1 MSTNSERSSVR
12 NSTGLLDQRKP
23 QPAADP
29 SASRLP
35 LVVDMDGFL
44 VRADLTA
51 EAAVTDPE
59 KTVSR
64 MSRAVRGERGTI
76 APEAI
81 AEYARKGVDVSG
93 LPLQNDLVDYI
104 VAVAETGRA
113 VHLVTAAAQEI
124 ADAVAA
130 RIGGQA
136 SATGAAPGRTMTN
149 ADKLDFAK
157 TRFPKGF
164 AYAGRAQ
171 QLLAEA
177 KAVVIAKN
185 DTATARSVAAR
196 GGTVEVE
203 IDAPRAGLRTWIKA
217 LRCHQWSKNALVFVP
232 LILGHAY
239 FNSTAVLTCIAGF
252 FLLSVLASGTYL
264 VNDILDLDSD
274 RRHPTKRN
282 RPLARGDIAMS
293 TALWVAAIAIL
304 GSLAAAFALSRPFFF
319 GLAGYLVTTLAYS
332 FYLKRLLLVDVFVL
346 AVLFTSRIAMG
357 VALASVAA
365 SPWLLTFTMFFF
377 LSLSLAKRH
386 VEVINAGQMGIVN
399 IPGRDYRWTDMA
411 LTVALGIGCNAVAML
426 VLFLYLTNEAMPTGF
441 YRQPYWLWGAAFIV
455 FLWSLRIWGLSHR
468 GKLDADPVAFAIRD
482 KPSIAL
488 GLIVACVFGLSI

>member
-1 MSTNSERSSVR
+1 MAR
-12 NSTGLLDQRKP
+12 NSPELADHKLQ
-23 QPAADP
+23 QPAPQAVR
-29 SASRLP
+29 SRLP

-51 EAAVTDPE
+51 EAAVTDLE

-64 MSRAVRGERGTI
+64 MSRAVRGERGSI

-104 VAVAETGRA
+104 VAVAETGRD

-130 RIGGQA
+130 RIGGLA
-136 SATGAAPGRTMTN
+136 SATGAVAGRTMSN
-149 ADKLDFAK
+149 VDKLELAK
-157 TRFPKGF
+157 TQFPEGF
-164 AYAGRAQ
+164 AYAGRAP

-177 KAVVIAKN
+177 KAVVVAKN
-185 DTATARSVAAR
+185 DASIARSVTAR
-196 GGTVEVE
+196 GGTIEVE

-239 FNSTAVLTCIAGF
+239 FNSTAVLTCLAGF
-252 FLLSVLASGTYL
+252 LLLSVLASGTYL
-264 VNDILDLDSD
+264 INDILDLDAD

-293 TALWVAAIAIL
+293 TALWVATLAIA
-304 GSLAAAFALSRPFFF
+304 GSLGAAYALSLPFFL
-319 GLAGYLVTTLAYS
+319 GLSGYLVTTLAYS

-346 AVLFTSRIAMG
+346 AVLFTARIAMG
-357 VALASVAA
+357 IALAGVAA

-386 VEVINAGQMGIVN
+386 VEVINAGQSGIIN
-399 IPGRDYRWTDMA
+399 IPGRDYRSTDMA

-468 GKLDADPVAFAIRD
+468 GKLDADPVAFAMRD

-488 GLIVACVFGLSI
+488 GLIVACVFALSI

>member
-1 MSTNSERSSVR
+1 MVKASFEAAASAASPISA
-12 NSTGLLDQRKP
+12 
-23 QPAADP
+23 QPIQSPAK
-29 SASRLP
+29 LP
-35 LVVDMDGFL
+35 LIVDMDGFL

-51 EAAVTDPE
+51 ERAITDLE
-59 KTVSR
+59 AKITH
-64 MSRAVRGERGTI
+64 MSRAVRGDGAPI
-76 APEAI
+76 APQEL

-93 LPLQNDLVDYI
+93 LPLQADLVDYI
-104 VAVAETGRA
+104 SAVAETGRE
-113 VHLVTAAAQEI
+113 VHLVTSASQEI

-130 RIGGQA
+130 RIGGIA
-136 SATGAAPGRTMTN
+136 SANGASPSRPMSAS
-149 ADKLDFAK
+149 DKLALAHD
-157 TRFPKGF
+157 RFPRGF
-164 AYAGRAQ
+164 AYAGRAPQ
-171 QLLAEA
+171 MLAEA
-177 KAVVIAKN
+177 KAVVVAKG
-185 DTATARSVAAR
+185 DTKTARAITAR
-196 GGTVEVE
+196 GGVIEAE
-203 IDAPRAGLRTWIKA
+203 IEAPRAGLRTWIKA
-217 LRCHQWSKNALVFVP
+217 LRCHQWSKNALVFIP

-239 FNSTAVLTCIAGF
+239 FNPVAVMTCVVGF

-264 VNDILDLDSD
+264 VNDILDIDAD

-282 RPLARGDIAMS
+282 RPLARGDIS
-293 TALWVAAIAIL
+293 LSSALAVAAIAIV
-304 GSLAAAFALSRPFFF
+304 GSLAAALVISKLFFLC
-319 GLAGYLVTTLAYS
+319 LAGYLATTLAYS
-332 FYLKRLLLVDVFVL
+332 FFLKRMLLVDVFVL

-357 VALASVAA
+357 IALAGVAA

-386 VEVINAGQMGIVN
+386 VEVVNAGQAGITD
-399 IPGRDYRWTDMA
+399 IPGRDYRASDLP

-488 GLIVACVFGLSI
+488 GAVVACVFGLAI

>member
-1 MSTNSERSSVR
+1 
-12 NSTGLLDQRKP
+12 
-23 QPAADP
+23 
-29 SASRLP
+29 
-35 LVVDMDGFL
+35 
-44 VRADLTA
+44 
-51 EAAVTDPE
+51 
-59 KTVSR
+59 
-64 MSRAVRGERGTI
+64 MSRAVRGENGTI

-81 AEYARKGVDVSG
+81 AEYARRGVDVSG

-104 VAVAETGRA
+104 VAVAETGRP

-130 RIGGQA
+130 RIGGFA
-136 SATGAAPGRTMTN
+136 SATGAMPGHTMSN
-149 ADKLDFAK
+149 ADKLEFAK
-157 TRFPKGF
+157 TKFPVGF
-164 AYAGRAQ
+164 AYAGRAP

-177 KAVVIAKN
+177 KAVVIAKS
-185 DTATARSVAAR
+185 DTSTARSVKAR
-196 GGTVEVE
+196 GGTIEVE
-203 IDAPRAGLRTWIKA
+203 IDAPRAGLRTWMKA

-239 FNSTAVLTCIAGF
+239 FDTTALLTCLAGF
-252 FLLSVLASGTYL
+252 LLLSVLASGTYL
-264 VNDILDLDSD
+264 VNDILDLDAD

-293 TALWVAAIAIL
+293 TALWVAAVSII
-304 GSLAAAFALSRPFFF
+304 GSLAAAFALSWPFFL

-357 VALASVAA
+357 IALASVAP

-386 VEVINAGQMGIVN
+386 VEVINAGQSGIMK
-399 IPGRDYRWTDMA
+399 IPGRDYRSTDMA

>member
-1 MSTNSERSSVR
+1 MAKNPQR
-12 NSTGLLDQRKP
+12 NATGLVDREKL
-23 QPAADP
+23 QPSSAP
-29 SASRLP
+29 SGDRLP
-35 LVVDMDGFL
+35 LIVDMDGFL
-44 VRADLTA
+44 VRADLSA
-51 EAAVTDPE
+51 ETAVTELE

-81 AEYARKGVDVSG
+81 AEYARRGVDVSG

-104 VAVAETGRA
+104 VAVAETGRP

-130 RIGGQA
+130 RIGGLT
-136 SATGAAPGRTMTN
+136 SATGAIPGRTMSN
-149 ADKLDFAK
+149 ADKLEFAK
-157 TRFPKGF
+157 SKFPDGF
-164 AYAGRAQ
+164 AYAGRAS

-177 KAVVIAKN
+177 KAVVVAKS
-185 DTATARSVAAR
+185 DTSIARSVTAR
-196 GGTVEVE
+196 GGTIEVE
-203 IDAPRAGLRTWIKA
+203 INAPRAGLRTWLKA

-239 FNSTAVLTCIAGF
+239 FDTTAVLTSLVGF
-252 FLLSVLASGTYL
+252 LLLSVLASGTYL

-274 RRHPTKRN
+274 RRHATKRN

-293 TALWVAAIAIL
+293 TALWVAAVSII
-304 GSLAAAFALSRPFFF
+304 GSLAAAFALSWPFFL

-357 VALASVAA
+357 IALASVAP

-386 VEVINAGQMGIVN
+386 VEVINAGQSGIMN
-399 IPGRDYRWTDMA
+399 IPGRDYRSTDMA

-488 GLIVACVFGLSI
+488 GLVVACVFGLSI

>member
-1 MSTNSERSSVR
+1 MAKNPQR
-12 NSTGLLDQRKP
+12 NATGLVDRQKL
-23 QPAADP
+23 QPSSAP
-29 SASRLP
+29 SGHRLP
-35 LVVDMDGFL
+35 LIVDMDDFL
-44 VRADLTA
+44 VRADLSA
-51 EAAVTDPE
+51 ETAVTELE

-81 AEYARKGVDVSG
+81 AEYARRGVDVSG
-93 LPLQNDLVDYI
+93 LPLQSDLVDYI
-104 VAVAETGRA
+104 VAVAETGRP

-130 RIGGQA
+130 RIGGLT
-136 SATGAAPGRTMTN
+136 SATGAIPGRTMSN
-149 ADKLDFAK
+149 ADKLEFAK
-157 TRFPKGF
+157 SQFPEGF
-164 AYAGRAQ
+164 AYAGRAS

-177 KAVVIAKN
+177 KAVVVAKT
-185 DTATARSVAAR
+185 DTSIARSVIAR
-196 GGTVEVE
+196 GGTIEVE
-203 IDAPRAGLRTWIKA
+203 INAPRAGLRTWIKA

-239 FNSTAVLTCIAGF
+239 FDIAAVLTCLVGF
-252 FLLSVLASGTYL
+252 LLLSVLASGTYL

-274 RRHPTKRN
+274 RRHATKRN

-293 TALWVAAIAIL
+293 TALWVAAFSII
-304 GSLAAAFALSRPFFF
+304 GSLAAAFALSWPFFL

-357 VALASVAA
+357 IALASVAP

-386 VEVINAGQMGIVN
+386 VEVINAGQSGIMN
-399 IPGRDYRWTDMA
+399 IPGRDYRSTDMA

>member
-1 MSTNSERSSVR
+1 MARNTSELV
-12 NSTGLLDQRKP
+12 DRKP
-23 QPAADP
+23 QETASVPAGT
-29 SASRLP
+29 RLP

-51 EAAVTDPE
+51 EAAVADLE

-64 MSRAVRGERGTI
+64 MSRAVRGERGSI

-93 LPLQNDLVDYI
+93 LPLQKDLVDYI
-104 VAVAETGRA
+104 ATVAETGRE

-130 RIGGQA
+130 RIGGLA
-136 SATGAAPGRTMTN
+136 SATGAVAGRTMSN
-149 ADKLDFAK
+149 ADKLELARS
-157 TRFPKGF
+157 RFPGGF
-164 AYAGRAQ
+164 AYAGRAP

-177 KAVVIAKN
+177 KAVVIAKA
-185 DTATARSVAAR
+185 DTSIARSVIAR
-196 GGTVEVE
+196 GGTIEVE

-239 FNSTAVLTCIAGF
+239 FNSTAALTCLAGF
-252 FLLSVLASGTYL
+252 LLLSVLASGTYL

-293 TALWVAAIAIL
+293 TALWVATIAIV
-304 GSLAAAFALSRPFFF
+304 GSLAAAFALSRPFFLC
-319 GLAGYLVTTLAYS
+319 LAGYLATTLAYS

-346 AVLFTSRIAMG
+346 AMLFTARIAMG
-357 VALASVAA
+357 IALAGVAA

-386 VEVINAGQMGIVN
+386 VEVINAGQSGIMN
-399 IPGRDYRWTDMA
+399 IPGRDYRSTDMA

-468 GKLDADPVAFAIRD
+468 GKLDADPVAFAMRD

-488 GLIVACVFGLSI
+488 GLIVACVFALSI